1 MIMLNDIQ
9 LKNIKSV
16 EEIVF
21 ATADENG
28 MPRAIIVQ
36 PSRIEKDRIIICNI
50 QMNKS
55 FENLK
60 NNNKCFVNVF
70 VPENDNL
77 QYKIEGTA
85 EILSSGELFDEIKNF
100 EENENGLL
108 EYGLTVNDVIV
119 IKIEHLEES
128 NG

>member
-1 MIMLNDIQ
+1 MLTEIQ
-9 LKNIKSV
+9 FENIKNAKNI
-16 EEIVF
+16 IF

-28 MPRAIIVQ
+28 MPRAIVIQ
-36 PSRIEKDRIIICNI
+36 PSRIETDRIIICNV
-50 QMNKS
+50 QMNKT

-70 VPENDNL
+70 VPENDSL
-77 QYKIEGTA
+77 QYKIEGIA
-85 EILSSGELFDEIKNF
+85 EILNSGELFDEIKNF

-108 EYGLTVNDVIV
+108 EYGLSVKNVIV
-119 IKIEHLEES
+119 IKIINIEES